1 MKKTLPLALFLFTQM
16 SFANVGA
23 VIDSGVDFTH
33 DKLKSKT
40 WVNAKEIPG
49 NEIDDDLNGKKDD
62 INGWNY
68 VVENGEVFDYKII
81 FSEAIYGSIIR
92 FFALQDKYE
101 RGVISIDEMAELRGI
116 NTNIKADLNRFG
128 ENSHGTHV
136 AGIMTNDNDQSKV
149 IALKIISTDLEN
161 FVATETEKIMAEE
174 KPVQTGSGLQRFI
187 MRFIMKR
194 LGGLKARELGQYGM
208 YISSYDARVANC
220 SWGSSYQDM
229 QKAVRSIA
237 ERVFC
242 KKVEAPVP
250 PGQPAPT
257 PVQPGKDEKEEVV
270 VYKCDTPD
278 GEPVSKVELDMYTGM
293 LMKKL
298 NKKGERM
305 MDYAKNTL
313 FVFAAGNDGTD
324 NDVMPSYPAN
334 IEDTNT
340 ITVAATVDDYALA
353 EFSNYGAK
361 SVDVAA
367 PGVGI
372 LSTTP
377 QNKMCMMT
385 GTSQATPYV
394 TNIAL
399 KSSEINPKLSA
410 KEIKKIILKTVDQK
424 KFLIGK
430 VSTAG
435 VVNMKRALLAAELS
449 KSMSVSRAIRKA
461 NREIPALI
469 SIEREP
475 FLKRLLHNIKVM
487 QAPSFFRSR
496 S

>member
-1 MKKTLPLALFLFTQM
+1 MKKTLPLALVFISQL

-23 VIDSGVDFTH
+23 VIDSGVDFSH

-40 WVNAKEIPG
+40 WVNEKEIPG
-49 NEIDDDLNGKKDD
+49 NDIDDDVNGKKDD
-62 INGWNY
+62 VNGWNY
-68 VVENGEVFDYKII
+68 VLENGEIFDKNIVFTD
-81 FSEAIYGSIIR
+81 AVYGSIQR

-101 RGVISIDEMAELRGI
+101 RGVIAVEEMAELRGI
-116 NTNIKADLNRFG
+116 NSKIKVELNRFG

-136 AGIMTNDNDQSKV
+136 AGIMTRDNDQSKV

-161 FVATETEKIMAEE
+161 FVASETEKIMAEE

-187 MRFIMKR
+187 MRFIIKR
-194 LGGLKARELGQYGM
+194 LGSLKAKELGQYGM
-208 YISSYDARVANC
+208 YINSYDARVANC
-220 SWGSSYQDM
+220 SWGSSYVDM
-229 QKAVRSIA
+229 KKAVRAIA
-237 ERVFC
+237 ERIFC
-242 KKVEAPVP
+242 KKAQPPVSP
-250 PGQPAPT
+250 E
-257 PVQPGKDEKEEVV
+257 QPGVVPSKDDVT
-270 VYKCDTPD
+270 YTCNTPD
-278 GEPVSKVELDMYTGM
+278 GEPISAAEINMYTTM

-313 FVFAAGNDGTD
+313 FVFAAGNDGSD
-324 NDVMPSYPAN
+324 NDSMPSYPAN
-334 IEDTNT
+334 IEDSNT

-353 EFSNYGAK
+353 DFSNYGAK

-394 TNIAL
+394 ANIAL

-424 KFLIGK
+424 SFLIGK
-430 VSTAG
+430 VTTAG

-449 KSMSVSRAIRKA
+449 KYMTLNRAIRKA
-461 NREIPALI
+461 NHEIKA
-469 SIEREP
+469 EAVVKREP
-475 FLKRLLHNIKVM
+475 FFKKLLEKIKIK
-487 QAPSFFRSR
+487 QAPSFFH
-496 S
+496 